1 MVEQN
6 RNKKIPL
13 DIMSIS
19 TFFQWIL
26 NGSLICLGL
35 SLCYLLLD
43 EVYFILHTLLFVKG
57 PDFHTFLERILVF
70 FMYFEFIALITK
82 YFKDNYHFPL
92 RYFLYIGITAMI
104 RLIIVNHA
112 DPRDTLLFSLAILLL
127 VVAYFI
133 ISKIKTRQA
142 K

>member
-1 MVEQN
+1 MDERN
-6 RNKKIPL
+6 KNKKIPL
-13 DIMSIS
+13 DIISIS

-43 EVYFILHTLLFVKG
+43 EVYNILHTLLFVKG
-57 PDFHTFLERILVF
+57 PDFHTFLEHILVF

-82 YFKDNYHFPL
+82 YFQDNYHFPL

-104 RLIIVNHA
+104 RLIIVDHA
-112 DPRDTLLFSLAILLL
+112 DPRNTMLFSVAILVL
-127 VVAYFI
+127 VISYFI
-133 ISKIKTRQA
+133 ISKVKTRRG